1 MNISILPP
9 PIEAPE
15 IQVMTLAQ
23 WTKGCAWRAE
33 LQHSSDAHAL
43 VHVTRGQGLSIIMGK
58 RRGIGMNNVI
68 TIPAGALFSID
79 LGRSGSAQ
87 VCLIPPGGPVKL
99 PDEPMHLRL
108 RDVTAQAELSAIF
121 DVLQREQSAA
131 HPFMKE
137 AMTAHTSLLSVWLR
151 RTLLTEEQ
159 SAQRIPAAERLINA
173 YAAVIERDFNTGR
186 PMADYARLLGVT
198 PTHLARC
205 CKQVSGLTA
214 GEMITKRSLY
224 AALEKLDE
232 TREPVHRIASSLGFS
247 SAAYFSRFILHHT
260 GQSPST
266 LRKTRSARI
275 LR

>member
-9 PIEAPE
+9 PIETPK
-15 IQVMTLAQ
+15 IRVMTLAQ

-33 LQHSSDAHAL
+33 LPHSSDAHAL

-58 RRGIGMNNVI
+58 RRGIGINNVI

-79 LGRSGSAQ
+79 LGRTGSAQ
-87 VCLIPPGGPVKL
+87 VCLIPPGGSVIL

-108 RDVTAQAELSAIF
+108 REALAQAELSAIF
-121 DVLQREQSAA
+121 DVLQREQSTAR
-131 HPFMKE
+131 PFMKE
-137 AMTAHTSLLSVWLR
+137 AMAAHTNLLSIWLR
-151 RTLLTEEQ
+151 RALISEDEPRPRML
-159 SAQRIPAAERLINA
+159 AAERLINA
-173 YAAVIERDFNTGR
+173 YAAVIERDYKTGQ
-186 PMADYARLLGVT
+186 PMANYARILGVT

-214 GEMITKRSLY
+214 SEMITGRSLY
-224 AALEKLDE
+224 AALEMLEE
-232 TREPVHRIASSLGFS
+232 TADPIRRIAKRLGFS

-260 GQSPST
+260 GQSPSS
-266 LRKTRSARI
+266 LRKAGSAKL